1 MSPNTAAPIATVI
14 DLYVQATGELFSAYG
29 LIPGGKDAGARK
41 AHEMRYVSILSA
53 TGQKIRLLSTL
64 NIDESLLACMHPS
77 RERDLSQRQLED
89 WCRELNNQLM
99 GRMKNKLLR
108 VGCEV
113 MTGLPSLI
121 TGTDV
126 SAVSSPDLDFREYF
140 FASAQGRLESTLA
153 MLLAPDLGLADAPEA
168 EEVMRE
174 GVLSLFERKPAA
186 HKAAR

>member
-1 MSPNTAAPIATVI
+1 MSSNTAAPIATVI
-14 DLYVQATGELFSAYG
+14 DLYVQATGELFSVYG
-29 LIPGGKDAGARK
+29 LTSGGRDAGARK
-41 AHEMRYVSILSA
+41 RHEMRYVSILSA
-53 TGQKIRLLSTL
+53 TGEKIRLLSTL
-64 NIDESLLACMHPS
+64 NVDESLLASMHPS
-77 RERDLSQRQLED
+77 GARELSQRQLED

-153 MLLAPDLGLADAPEA
+153 MLLAPDLALAHAPEA
-168 EEVMRE
+168 EHVMRE
-174 GVLSLFERKPAA
+174 GAHSMFEV
-186 HKAAR
+186 AR